1 MRAFFS
7 LLILFIIL
15 VVAPV
20 FAAPLTLDQFV
31 SRTLATHPW
40 MKQSAQAYWA
50 TVFRR
55 ESADAIYDWN
65 LFASYTFQHGMPSQ
79 GFTSFSPDTNVDLGK
94 VQLSRLFPGAVQLS
108 VTGIY
113 EGYRTMPTPFP
124 GVEIQDLE
132 VLGLSVAIK
141 KPLWSNL
148 MGVLDQYPLK
158 LQSYQVQLSEIRYQD
173 DLNAFVRQL
182 TDVYLSWYLQ
192 YRTVEIL
199 KAQMKTADALMNI
212 TLRQA
217 QSQMAEA
224 LDVAQSRQQVIT
236 RRIQAKQAMQVLAQ
250 QEALVQA
257 YLGLPKGSL
266 GTPVLPKLGMALSEK
281 ESLEH
286 VMHASNLAQLLD
298 INIQTQKE
306 LLAYRDEINKPAVD
320 SFVQYDLGSRDNYGS
335 LQPLGGKNTLS
346 AGVSL
351 SVPLNSTALVALDE
365 AKALIRQAEYQ
376 KEVALRQVT
385 DQLKVTFAAKKALAA
400 QIDEVRK
407 LGVVSRDVARLEE
420 QKYQAGRSP
429 SQFFVIG
436 AQDRV
441 LDAGLQYEMLV
452 VQDLQLHNALAAMT
466 DRYRAYA
473 VFADR
478 QERP

>member
-7 LLILFIIL
+7 LLILGATL
-15 VVAPV
+15 AVSPV
-20 FAAPLTLDQFV
+20 FSATLSLDQFI

-40 MKQSAQAYWA
+40 MKQSAQTYWA

-65 LFASYTFQHGMPSQ
+65 LFASYTFQHGMSSQ
-79 GFTSFSPDTNVDLGK
+79 GVTAFSPDTNVDLGK
-94 VQLSRLFPGAVQLS
+94 VQVSRLFPGAVHLS

-113 EGYRTMPTPFP
+113 EGYRTMPAPFP
-124 GVEIQDLE
+124 GVQIQDLE
-132 VLGLSVAIK
+132 VLGLSIAIK

-148 MGVLDQYPLK
+148 MGALDRYPLK
-158 LQSYQVQLSEIRYQD
+158 LQSYQVKMSELRYQD

-199 KAQMKTADALMNI
+199 TAQMKTADALMNI

-217 QSQMAEA
+217 QKQLAEE

-236 RRIQAKQAMQVLAQ
+236 RRMQAKQAMQVLAQ
-250 QEALVQA
+250 QDALIQG
-257 YLGLPKGSL
+257 YLGLAKGPV
-266 GTPVLPKLGMALSEK
+266 GTPVLPSIGFALSEK

-286 VMHASNLAQLLD
+286 VAYASNLSQLLD
-298 INIQTQKE
+298 LNIQTQKE
-306 LLAYRDEINKPAVD
+306 LLSYRDELTKPAVD
-320 SFVQYDLGSRDNYGS
+320 GFMQYNLASRDNYGS
-335 LQPLGGKNTLS
+335 LQPFGGKNTIS

-351 SVPLNSTALVALDE
+351 AVPLNDTVLVALDE
-365 AKALIRQAEYQ
+365 AKALIRQAQYQ
-376 KEVALRQVT
+376 KEVGLRQVT
-385 DQLKVTFAAKKALAA
+385 DQLKVTFAAKKALAEQLEEA
-400 QIDEVRK
+400 NK

-420 QKYQAGRSP
+420 RKYQAGRSP

-441 LDAGLQYEMLV
+441 LGAALQREIVV
-452 VQDLQLHNALAAMT
+452 VQALQLKNALAAMT

-473 VFADR
+473 VFSDR